1 MNDLRADQFVKSE
14 LLSIT
19 KTYVCIP
26 ICGTRR
32 KLTVAT
38 TVPQRLRLRP
48 RHPSDKFS
56 KWFFGYSKSNRSRS
70 ARAPWKL
77 RGYRPSRSQ
86 ARAAGNKSVDPI
98 GVISAPTV
106 LTNHLS
112 RF

>member
-38 TVPQRLRLRP
+38 TIPQRSRLRP
-48 RHPSDKFS
+48 RRPSDKFS
-56 KWFFGYSKSNRSRS
+56 KWFLGHCKSNRSQS
-70 ARAPWKL
+70 ARAPWNSGVTGRLAL
-77 RGYRPSRSQ
+77 RLARGRKQKRRSNTGDQ
-86 ARAAGNKSVDPI
+86 RADGFDQPLVA
-98 GVISAPTV
+98 
-106 LTNHLS
+106 
-112 RF
+112 